1 MNNNESISSN
11 VTLSMDCFME
21 ELKNRLNEYYKDE
34 YSVSIKIM
42 TKNNDRVRHGLS
54 ILKRGS
60 NVSPTIYLDEAY
72 ADYIAGYKSLGEVAS
87 EVIAARRKCKEYVDF
102 EAEQYLDYEWVRS
115 RLGIKLIGRSLNHK
129 LLKDIPHVDFSDMA
143 IIFYV
148 EIDDDNIGRGAIVV
162 RKEHMDEWSINI
174 KRLYTDAMNNA
185 MQKEQ
190 PVLEDMMTM
199 LMDIYTRRYG
209 EEGSEDFKAVLN
221 EIKEGTKERS
231 RMYVLSNQS
240 KNNGASVIA
249 YPGMLHDIGESL
261 GCDFYILPSS
271 IHELIILPVIDDTEH
286 GYRLSELVKEVNET
300 KLDPENVLS
309 NHAYR
314 YHRNTNWLEA
324 LCEAVTDDPAG

>member
-1 MNNNESISSN
+1 MNNNETISN
-11 VTLSMDCFME
+11 NMTLSMDCFME

-54 ILKRGS
+54 ILKRGA

-72 ADYIAGYKSLGEVAS
+72 ADYIAGRKSLGEVAS
-87 EVIAARRKCKEYVDF
+87 EVIATRRECKEYVDF

-115 RLGIKLIGRSLNHK
+115 RLGIRLIGRSLNHK
-129 LLKDIPHVDFSDMA
+129 MLKNIPHVDFSDMA

-324 LCEAVTDDPAG
+324 LCEAVTDDPAA